1 MSLAKKFRL
10 GLAAKLAICVIVS
23 TAAFF
28 TLFGFINLKV
38 ERAQS
43 QELVFQAADRVSD
56 VILRS
61 THYEMLHNDRDALYN
76 MVRELGTEPGIRRI
90 RIFNKEGRIT
100 LSTDAR
106 EVNTV
111 VDKRA
116 EQCYACHS
124 QSEPLAKLNRR
135 DRARDFHDRQGE
147 HLLGVMRP
155 IENAP
160 ECSNSACHV
169 HPASERVLGVIDA
182 DLTLAQVDQQ
192 IAHNQNTLKWF
203 LLGAVVFGCSAAM
216 LFMWVVVY
224 RPVKELIDGTH
235 RVAGGDLDYRLPVR
249 SDDELG
255 DLSRSFNRMTG
266 EVAGVQSKIEEEVRR
281 KTMELERVHKTLLS
295 SEKMASI
302 GKLAATVA
310 HEINNPLFGILTY
323 ARLVLREVLKHEL
336 PGRDELAEQLQTIE
350 RESKRCGE
358 LVKNLLT
365 FSRQAPSHREPN
377 DLNVI
382 VHRAALLVKHKVEM
396 QNIELVETLAEGLP
410 QADCDANQIQ
420 QVVLVLMVNASEAMS
435 TGGRLEV
442 ITEFDK
448 ATEQGVVRIKD
459 SGSGIPPDILPH
471 IFDPFFTT
479 KEDQNRTGLG
489 LAVAHSI
496 VEQHAGEISVRSTPG
511 EGTEFR
517 VALPAVDR
525 AAAACATGPGV
536 AETGRPE
543 KPVTGGTKW

>member
-1 MSLAKKFRL
+1 MNLFRNFRL
-10 GLAAKLAICVIVS
+10 GLAAKLAICVIAS

-28 TLFGFINLKV
+28 TLFGIVNLRV

-43 QELVFQAADRVSD
+43 REFVLQAADRTTD

-61 THYEMLHNDRDALYN
+61 THYEMLRNDRDALHN
-76 MVRELGTEPGIRRI
+76 VVEELGSEPGIRRI

-100 LSTDAR
+100 VSTDAR
-106 EVNTV
+106 EINEV
-111 VDKRA
+111 VDKTA

-124 QSEPLAKLNRR
+124 QSAPLQKLNRT
-135 DRARDFHDRQGE
+135 DRARDFYDKQGK

-160 ECSNSACHV
+160 ECSSSACHV
-169 HPASERVLGVIDA
+169 HDAGQRVLGVIDA
-182 DLTLAQVDQQ
+182 DLSLAPVDEQ
-192 IAHNQNTLKWF
+192 IARNQATLNLF
-203 LLGAVVFGCSAAM
+203 LLGFIAFGSVTAV
-216 LFMWVVVY
+216 LFMWVAVHK
-224 RPVKELIDGTH
+224 PVSQLIDGTR
-235 RVAGGDLDYRLPVR
+235 RVAGGDLEYRLPVR
-249 SDDELG
+249 SADELG
-255 DLSRSFNRMTG
+255 DLARSFNSMTA

-281 KTMELERVHKTLLS
+281 KTAELERVHKSLLS

-310 HEINNPLFGILTY
+310 HEINNPLFAILTY
-323 ARLVLREVLKHEL
+323 ARLVLRELLKNDL
-336 PGRDELAEQLQTIE
+336 PNRDSMAEQLQTIE
-350 RESKRCGE
+350 HESKRCGE

-365 FSRQAPSHREPN
+365 FSRQAPSRREPN

-382 VHRAALLVKHKVEM
+382 VHRAVLLIKHKLEM
-396 QNIELVETLAEGLP
+396 QNIELSEVLAEAIP
-410 QADCDANQIQ
+410 QVDCDANQIQ
-420 QVVLVLMVNASEAMS
+420 QIILVLMVNASEAMPK
-435 TGGRLEV
+435 GGRLV
-442 ITEFDK
+442 VSTESDGSR
-448 ATEQGVVRIKD
+448 EHGVVRIKD
-459 SGSGIPPDILPH
+459 TGSGIPEEVLPH

-517 VALPAVDR
+517 VALPAVGQAVSLS
-525 AAAACATGPGV
+525 AAL
-536 AETGRPE
+536 
-543 KPVTGGTKW
+543 TGGANGK